1 MEIHMMH
8 NEKESDCNKS
18 TSRRLRPI
26 TIARPDAA
34 TGNPCPICPQA
45 FPAKEAT
52 IPRSAKV
59 VANPNEKATAS
70 PTT

>member
-1 MEIHMMH
+1 MLT
-8 NEKESDCNKS
+8 CNKS

-34 TGNPCPICPQA
+34 TGSPCPICPYA

-59 VANPNEKATAS
+59 VANPSEKAIAS
-70 PTT
+70 PIT